1 MIKKINFTSAFVL
14 LVSIN
19 MAFAQFQVPTNY
31 MPSGNINSSNT
42 TNKPI
47 NNAKVVKR
55 EIINSSNQKTELD
68 SLVNQRKADVLNTQL
83 TEEDS
88 LKKAKIAFQNKI
100 FGFSIFN
107 KKTGGFEPNLKIAT
121 PKNYVLGPDDELIID
136 INGYSEEHYNLTVNA
151 DGYVKINKVGNVYV
165 AGLTIDEARNRLIYK
180 LSSIYIGLKKFNG
193 RTDINGLY
201 ASVSLGNIRT
211 IQVSVVGEVQFP
223 GTYSVPSLARVMN
236 VLYLGVAPL
245 KMALFVMYN

>member
-1 MIKKINFTSAFVL
+1 MNFCMIKKINFTSAFVL

-47 NNAKVVKR
+47 NNAKVAKR

-88 LKKAKIAFQNKI
+88 LKKAKIAFHP
-100 FGFSIFN
+100 FC
-107 KKTGGFEPNLKIAT
+107 
-121 PKNYVLGPDDELIID
+121 PKSTI
-136 INGYSEEHYNLTVNA
+136 NLT
-151 DGYVKINKVGNVYV
+151 Y
-165 AGLTIDEARNRLIYK
+165 
-180 LSSIYIGLKKFNG
+180 
-193 RTDINGLY
+193 
-201 ASVSLGNIRT
+201 
-211 IQVSVVGEVQFP
+211 
-223 GTYSVPSLARVMN
+223 
-236 VLYLGVAPL
+236 
-245 KMALFVMYN
+245 